1 MEEVYEIDIHL
12 LEAAVDQIVYNTPP
26 LLKYTK
32 QDILNMAQILKTTQ
46 IPSL

>member
-32 QDILNMAQILKTTQ
+32 QDILNMAQILETTQ
-46 IPSL
+46 ILSL